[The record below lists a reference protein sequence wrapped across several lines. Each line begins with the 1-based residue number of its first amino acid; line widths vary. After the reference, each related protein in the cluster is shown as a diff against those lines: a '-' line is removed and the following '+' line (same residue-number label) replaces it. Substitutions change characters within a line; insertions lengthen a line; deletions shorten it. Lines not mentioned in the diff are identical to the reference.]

1 MRRFLIR
8 IVTCDK
14 MEVLTPQDW
23 GQKRLRDVCKMYSG
37 STPSRNDARNFSGK
51 NIWVSSGELKEKY
64 IYSSKEFISDK
75 AIADTAL
82 SVMPPG
88 TVIIA
93 IYGLEASGI
102 RGTASIAAVP
112 CTISQACMGFYDFDS
127 SVYNEYF
134 YYWYI
139 FNGQNI
145 GRKYAQGTKQQNL
158 SSEILSSFPICLPPM
173 AEQRKI
179 AAILSAQDRVIELK
193 TRLLEEKKRLK
204 KYLCQSLLRGKT
216 RIPGYTGVW
225 KRKRLCDIAH
235 RVTARNTKN
244 CNNVLTISACDG
256 LVEQEAYFKK
266 EVAGKD
272 KSNYFFLSQ
281 DDYAYNRSSSRGNPY
296 GAIKRLRKHSSGIVS
311 PLYVCFRMNKELVD
325 YNYAEYAF
333 DSGVLNKE
341 LGMVVQEGA
350 RNHGLL
356 NIAIEDFFNCRIE
369 LPAYDEQVKIAE
381 ILRVV
386 FCSVELQEKELEQ
399 EKLKKKALMQQ
410 LLTGK
415 VRVTV

>member
-1 MRRFLIR
+1 M
-8 IVTCDK
+8 K
-14 MEVLTPQDW
+14 VLTPQDW
-23 GQKRLRDVCKMYSG
+23 EQKRLRDVCKMYSG

-51 NIWVSSGELKEKY
+51 NMWVSSGELKEKY

-112 CTISQACMGFYDFDS
+112 CTISQACMGFYDFDN
-127 SVYNEYF
+127 SVCNEYF

-145 GRKYAQGTKQQNL
+145 GRRYAQGTKQQNL

-193 TRLLEEKKRLK
+193 TRLLGEKKRLK
-204 KYLCQSLLRGKT
+204 KYLCQLIMGGNKIKLARGYSVRLLSSITKKKLIKNKDLKYSVVLSNSAKYGIVPQNVQFDKNIANEENIDRYYVAEIGDFIYNP
-216 RIPGYTGVW
+216 RIST
-225 KRKRLCDIAH
+225 
-235 RVTARNTKN
+235 
-244 CNNVLTISACDG
+244 SAPCGPINQNDCCDG
-256 LVEQEAYFKK
+256 V
-266 EVAGKD
+266 
-272 KSNYFFLSQ
+272 
-281 DDYAYNRSSSRGNPY
+281 
-296 GAIKRLRKHSSGIVS
+296 VS
-311 PLYVCFRMNKELVD
+311 PLYTVFSCSAECVCDKYLKYYFQTSLWHEYIQSVANTGARYDRMNVSDK
-325 YNYAEYAF
+325 
-333 DSGVLNKE
+333 
-341 LGMVVQEGA
+341 
-350 RNHGLL
+350 
-356 NIAIEDFFNCRIE
+356 DFFSMAIN
-369 LPAYDEQVKIAE
+369 LPPLNTQ
-381 ILRVV
+381 RQCVV
-386 FCSVELQEKELEQ
+386 LLDAFSNVIKLMEENLEQ

-415 VRVTV
+415 VRVTGKEL

>member
-1 MRRFLIR
+1 MRHFLTQ

-23 GQKRLRDVCKMYSG
+23 EQKRLRDVCKMYSG

-64 IYSSKEFISDK
+64 IYSSKEFLSDK

-88 TVIIA
+88 AVIIA

-173 AEQRKI
+173 AEQHKI

-193 TRLLEEKKRLK
+193 TRLLEEKKQLK
-204 KYLCQSLLRGKT
+204 KYLCHVLLSG
-216 RIPGYTGVW
+216 
-225 KRKRLCDIAH
+225 RKRFPEYNKPW
-235 RVTARNTKN
+235 V
-244 CNNVLTISACDG
+244 
-256 LVEQEAYFKK
+256 KK
-266 EVAGKD
+266 RLGSILQGRSETCGD
-272 KSNYFFLSQ
+272 RFLSVYSVSVDCGVVDQ
-281 DDYAYNRSSSRGNPY
+281 IKHLGRSYAAKDISKYTVVEEGDVVYTKSPTGMFPFGIIKQSQMVNP
-296 GAIKRLRKHSSGIVS
+296 GVVS
-311 PLYVCFRMNKELVD
+311 PLYAVYKPLSVGAGYLLHTYFSYPINTK
-325 YNYAEYAF
+325 NYLR
-333 DSGVLNKE
+333 SLIQRGPKNT
-341 LGMVVQEGA
+341 MSIS
-350 RNHGLL
+350 N
-356 NIAIEDFFNCRIE
+356 EDFIKKSMIFPVD
-369 LPAYDEQVKIAE
+369 LDEVARLADLFKQIDRE
-381 ILRVV
+381 IRTM
-386 FCSVELQEKELEQ
+386 SDTIEQ

-415 VRVTV
+415 VRVSV